1 MLSYSMPCIGSV
13 VAGVRDASKT
23 TGALLFALKWFPY
36 VAQAAL
42 LIAGYYKCLPFPAE
56 RSVGGELRKAFQ
68 RTIMLSSDTSLSAT
82 QLLRENR
89 ICSLWNVQTILG
101 SWNVGWSRRWPRV
114 KMVLPGA

>member
-1 MLSYSMPCIGSV
+1 MLSCIGSV
-13 VAGVRDASKT
+13 VAGMRDASKT
-23 TGALLFALKWFPY
+23 TGALLFALKWFHY
-36 VAQAAL
+36 VAQAAFP
-42 LIAGYYKCLPFPAE
+42 IADYYKCLPLLAE

-68 RTIMLSSDTSLSAT
+68 RTVMPSSDTSLSAT

-89 ICSLWNVQTILG
+89 ICSLWNVQRILG